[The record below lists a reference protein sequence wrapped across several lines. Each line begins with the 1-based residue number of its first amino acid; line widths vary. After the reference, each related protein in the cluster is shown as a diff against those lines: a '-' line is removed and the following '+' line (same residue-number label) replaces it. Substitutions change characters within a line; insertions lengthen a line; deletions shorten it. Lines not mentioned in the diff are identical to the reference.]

1 MHDEPLT
8 PEEHIARALAGLG
21 FGDDPEMARTPE
33 LFASLLA
40 EWRPL
45 GAPPAEALPTASHDL
60 VVVRDLQFFSLCA
73 HHLLPFFGTCSIAMR
88 PAGLLVGF
96 GWYPRMLG
104 ALAQQPQIQERL
116 AAEIADAIEEAV
128 QPSSLAV
135 RLVARHLC
143 VEMRGARAPGQFEV
157 TVTRGNDDPAVI
169 AALAPRA

>member
-1 MHDEPLT
+1 MHDDLLT

-33 LFASLLA
+33 LFAAMLA
-40 EWRPL
+40 EWRPM
-45 GAPPAEALPTASHDL
+45 GAQPAERLPTASHD
-60 VVVRDLQFFSLCA
+60 VVVIRDLPFYSLCA
-73 HHLLPFFGTCSIAMR
+73 HHLLPFFGTCTIALR

-96 GWYPRMLG
+96 GWFARMLS

-135 RLVARHLC
+135 RLEARHMC
-143 VEMRGARAPGQFEV
+143 VEMRGARSAGEFRV
-157 TVTRGNDDPAVI
+157 MVTRGNDDEAV
-169 AALAPRA
+169 LAVLSGA